1 MKQTLIILFI
11 AFSLSTNAQKIG
23 LNVGDKAPE
32 IALNSTN
39 GKVIKLSSLQGK
51 MVLIDFWA
59 SWCGPCRRENPSVV
73 NAYYMY
79 KDETF
84 KSGKGF
90 TVYGVS
96 LDKKM
101 DSWRS
106 AIANDKLAWSNHVS
120 DLAGWS
126 NKAAKTYQVASIP
139 ASFLIN
145 ANGIIVAKNLR
156 GSALTSKLNSLK
168 K

>member
-1 MKQTLIILFI
+1 MKQTLIILLI
-11 AFSLSTNAQKIG
+11 TFSLSATAQKIG
-23 LNVGDKAPE
+23 LNIGDKAPE
-32 IALNSTN
+32 IALNTPD
-39 GKVIKLSSLQGK
+39 GEVLKLSSLQGK

-73 NAYYMY
+73 NAYNTY
-79 KDETF
+79 KDESF
-84 KSGKGF
+84 KNSKGF

-96 LDKKM
+96 LDKNVTN
-101 DSWRS
+101 WRN
-106 AIANDKLAWSNHVS
+106 AIKTDNLAWPYHVS

-126 NKAAKTYQVASIP
+126 NKAAQAYNVASIP
-139 ASFLIN
+139 ANFLVD

-168 K
+168 E